1 MAAAPLEAR
10 EWSDQIWTRQSTA
23 IALQRVYNEYM
34 IQRRKYKDANTK
46 TQIQRRKYKDANTMT
61 QIQRHK
67 YQIWTRQST
76 AIALQRVYNRNTQD

>member
-23 IALQRVYNEYM
+23 IALQRVQSEYM
-34 IQRRKYKDANTK
+34 IQRRKYKDT
-46 TQIQRRKYKDANTMT
+46 NTMT